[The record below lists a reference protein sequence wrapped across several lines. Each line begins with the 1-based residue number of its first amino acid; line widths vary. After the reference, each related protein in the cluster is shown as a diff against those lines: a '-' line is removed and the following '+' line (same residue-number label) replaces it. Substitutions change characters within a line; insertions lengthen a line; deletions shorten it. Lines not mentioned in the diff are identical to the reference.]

1 MLKDKI
7 FNLVKEKFKDILKD
21 EINNRFEAFE
31 VNLEEDKNVQGR
43 DGFIPFVD
51 GFICL
56 SAVINSSYL
65 ISSGNTPK
73 YLNAYINHIDNLAI
87 EYSKEQAG
95 DNKELRDDIYMDYIS
110 DDYFYVECNFYFYD
124 KNGKGNG
131 QDKIYFDYSIKN
143 EYGKTLYLVDIKAI
157 DNICVTDTDVNEGN
171 YIEIVNSAI
180 EKIKSF
186 I

>member
-7 FNLVKEKFKDILKD
+7 FDLVKEKFEDILKD

-31 VNLEEDKNVQGR
+31 VNLEENRNLQGY

-56 SAVINSSYL
+56 SSVINSSDL
-65 ISSGNTPK
+65 IISGNTPS
-73 YLNAYINHIDNLAI
+73 YLEKYINHINDLAI
-87 EYSKEQAG
+87 EYSNENAEDTQEVKDET
-95 DNKELRDDIYMDYIS
+95 YFDYIS
-110 DDYFYVECNFYFYD
+110 DDYFYIECNFYWYD
-124 KNGKGNG
+124 KDGKGDG

-143 EYGKTLYLVDIKAI
+143 EYGKSLYLVDIKAI
-157 DNICVTDTDVNEGN
+157 DEICVTDLEVDKGN
-171 YIEIVNSAI
+171 YIEIVEKSI
-180 EKIKSF
+180 DKIKSF